1 MIKIMLVDDHLLF
14 RKGLCALLEQR
25 TDMCVVAEAG
35 NGQEAMREY
44 GLKHPD
50 VILMD
55 VSLPGVD
62 GIQLTRNLIASD
74 PDAKIIML
82 SATDFDDQV
91 IDSIQAGALGYLAKS
106 LEPEELFETIETV
119 STGNV
124 CLSRERLAQIMTSD
138 GHRSFVGDQARKQ
151 SVHDGL
157 SERESQVLSL
167 IAEGKTNKE
176 IASELFI
183 AVNTVKAHISNIM
196 SKLGLHSRVELAA
209 YCMKGPMRS

>member
-1 MIKIMLVDDHLLF
+1 
-14 RKGLCALLEQR
+14 
-25 TDMCVVAEAG
+25 MCVVAEAG

-106 LEPEELFETIETV
+106 LEPEELFLNFQ
-119 STGNV
+119 SKCN
-124 CLSRERLAQIMTSD
+124 TS
-138 GHRSFVGDQARKQ
+138 
-151 SVHDGL
+151 
-157 SERESQVLSL
+157 E
-167 IAEGKTNKE
+167 
-176 IASELFI
+176 
-183 AVNTVKAHISNIM
+183 
-196 SKLGLHSRVELAA
+196 
-209 YCMKGPMRS
+209 